1 MKIGD
6 KDRLERY
13 LLMRSYLK
21 MAKPTRPSAMLD
33 YIFSILVAL
42 DQLANAI
49 CGGNPDMTISARI
62 GQFAPGSR
70 YWHTLERLV
79 DWGFE
84 PWQGP
89 SHCRFAYMEEKGRS
103 DRQGSAVAQAVLS
116 ALLWAV
122 IPPFGVAVRIAV
134 ALRKAIWH

>member
-1 MKIGD
+1 MGD
-6 KDRLERY
+6 KERVERY

-21 MAKPTRPSAMLD
+21 MARPIHASAMLD

-62 GQFAPGSR
+62 GQFAPRSR
-70 YWHTLERLV
+70 YWRTLEALV
-79 DWGFE
+79 DWGFA

-89 SHCRFAYMEEKGRS
+89 GHCHYAYIAERGRS
-103 DRQGSAVAQAVLS
+103 DRQGSAVAQAALS

-122 IPPFGVAVRIAV
+122 IPPFGVAVRVAV
-134 ALRKAIWH
+134 AFRKALNGKK